1 MAGEGDHKISEI
13 RVFPLVQ
20 RLPQPTRTSWGT
32 YDSVSILLV
41 EVRTSSG
48 LSGVGEALARFAP
61 QGYAELIESALAPR
75 LLGRDATAISARWA
89 DMRRALSGRA
99 GGMLIEAISA
109 VDIALWDI
117 LGKAADL
124 PVWQLL
130 GGVGRSH
137 VPVYGASIRWGDDAQ
152 ADADV
157 EAMLA
162 RGLTDM
168 KVKIGGP
175 VEAACARIAR
185 VRARAGAEITL
196 TADANWA
203 YSLDEAVQVARALET
218 HGYAWFEEPLRPED
232 EAGYRS
238 LHRHTSV
245 PLAAGESNYTLDQA
259 MPLVRD
265 RVLSVLQPNVTRS
278 GGITE
283 ARRMAELAA
292 MHDIAYAPHVGMSGI
307 VCEVASLHL
316 GAAMP
321 NTRTMECAASPNLFR
336 DGLADIV
343 PGHARIE
350 NGRVAVPNGPGLG
363 LTLDWDAVKE
373 LAA

>member
-1 MAGEGDHKISEI
+1 MAGEGGHKISELK
-13 RVFPLVQ
+13 VFPLVQ

-41 EVRTSSG
+41 ELRTSSG
-48 LSGVGEALARFAP
+48 VSGVGEALARFAP
-61 QGYAELIESALAPR
+61 KGYAELIESALAPR
-75 LLGRDATAISARWA
+75 LIGQDATAISARWA

-117 LGKAADL
+117 LGKAAGM
-124 PVWQLL
+124 PIWQLL

-157 EAMLA
+157 EAMRA

-175 VEAACARIAR
+175 VPEACRRIER
-185 VRARAGAEITL
+185 VRARAGDAITL

-203 YSLDEAVQVARALET
+203 YTLDEAEVVARALEDN
-218 HGYAWFEEPLRPED
+218 GYAWFEEPLRPED
-232 EAGYRS
+232 EAGYRA
-238 LHRHTSV
+238 LHSRSRV
-245 PLAAGESNYTLDQA
+245 PLAAGESNFTLDQA
-259 MPLVRD
+259 MPLIRD

-283 ARRMAELAA
+283 TRRMAELAA

-307 VCEVASLHL
+307 ICEVASLHL
-316 GAAMP
+316 AAAMP
-321 NTRTMECAASPNLFR
+321 NTRTMECAANPNLFR
-336 DGLADIV
+336 DGLADIA
-343 PGHARIE
+343 PAHSRIE
-350 NGRVAVPNGPGLG
+350 GGTVAVPTGPGLG
-363 LTLDWDAVKE
+363 ITLNWDAVEE